1 MILRRELVFS
11 SCAGSGPERL
21 AAVVA
26 DLCRRE
32 GLNDAETAGV
42 LAVALTWPP
51 RTPRDPTALLRSFSM
66 AA

>member
-1 MILRRELVFS
+1 MAILCS
-11 SCAGSGPERL
+11 SPTPPRPDL
-21 AAVVA
+21 APNQLAVVLA